1 VLEERVGRQDVV
13 VGFNDGSGDLGSRGD
28 SEGQLGLAAI
38 VDGESLQQEGAE
50 AGSRSTAG
58 GVEDHEAL
66 ETSAVISEL
75 ADSVEDEV
83 NHLLADGV
91 VTTGV
96 VVGSI
101 LLAGHEL
108 LRVVELSVGTGAD
121 FVAHRGLQVNE
132 DASGDVLSSTSLGEE
147 GVERVIAAANSLVG
161 GHLAVR
167 LDAVLEAEKLP
178 AGVTSLDAGLAEV
191 KC

>member
-28 SEGQLGLAAI
+28 GEGQLGLAAI
-38 VDGESLQQEGAE
+38 VDGESLQEEGAE
-50 AGSRSTAG
+50 AGASSTTSR
-58 GVEDHEAL
+58 VEDHEAL

-75 ADSVEDEV
+75 ADSVEDKV

-91 VTTGV
+91 VTTSI

-108 LRVVELSVGTGAD
+108 LGVVQLSVGSSAD
-121 FVAHRGLQVNE
+121 LVADRGLQV
-132 DASGDVLSSTSLGEE
+132 DHHASGDVLAGTSLGEE
-147 GVERVIAAANSLVG
+147 GVEGVIAATNSLVR

-178 AGVTSLDAGLAEV
+178 AGVTSLDTSLAEV

>member
-1 VLEERVGRQDVV
+1 VLEEGVRRQDVV
-13 VGFNDGSGDLGSRGD
+13 VGLNDGSGDLGSRGH

-38 VDGESLQQEGAE
+38 VDGESLQEEGAE
-50 AGSRSTAG
+50 AGASSTTS

-66 ETSAVISEL
+66 ETSAVISQL

-83 NHLLADGV
+83 DHLLADGV

-101 LLAGHEL
+101 LLAGDEL
-108 LRVVELSVGTGAD
+108 LRVVELSVGAGAD
-121 FVAHRGLQVNE
+121 LVADRGLQVNH
-132 DASGDVLSSTSLGEE
+132 DASGDVLASTSLGEE
-147 GVERVIAAANSLVG
+147 GVEGVIAATDSLVG

-178 AGVTSLDAGLAEV
+178 AGVTGLDTGLAKV